1 MLFTSQPPRKNGA
14 LFKGKG
20 LAQILR
26 KHNRNHGFAAI
37 QRSINSG
44 FEFLCIDIRN
54 AFLNTSA
61 IVKIFD
67 IADDIIVFVHL
78 GDSPL

>member
-1 MLFTSQPPRKNGA
+1 MEKGA
-14 LFKGKG
+14 LFKEKR

-26 KHNRNHGFAAI
+26 KQNRNDGFAAI
-37 QRSINSG
+37 QRSVNSG

-54 AFLNTSA
+54 ALPNASVA
-61 IVKIFD
+61 VKIFD
-67 IADDIIVFVHL
+67 IANDRIVFVHL